1 METEGSTDYL
11 SKTIVKFRI
20 YYWSSILFLHCKI
33 KNKYLEKERKMQ
45 CLKKLLKTFVLHAAK
60 YWRLPVAITTTYRL
74 QNCLNLILK
83 MPRTVLSCTV
93 CYETTIGAV
102 ELHRSRKRYIA
113 ALLQLEYLS
122 LIKFFHIFSRL
133 SIISEL

>member
-20 YYWSSILFLHCKI
+20 YYWSSILFLHCKK

-60 YWRLPVAITTTYRL
+60 Y
-74 QNCLNLILK
+74 
-83 MPRTVLSCTV
+83 
-93 CYETTIGAV
+93 
-102 ELHRSRKRYIA
+102 
-113 ALLQLEYLS
+113 
-122 LIKFFHIFSRL
+122 
-133 SIISEL
+133 